1 MREYEVIREIENSCG
16 NNQMRDV
23 FFDEI
28 QCESPAE
35 YVRSLHA
42 GKNMELT
49 EEKKDDGGVIIY
61 LTIDNLTQKYLFT
74 PI

>member
-1 MREYEVIREIENSCG
+1 MIYEIIKDIKNSCS

-23 FFDEI
+23 FFDEVD
-28 QCESPAE
+28 CESPVE

-42 GKNMELT
+42 GKNMEIT
-49 EEKKDDGGVIIY
+49 EEPKEDGGVVIY

>member
-1 MREYEVIREIENSCG
+1 MRSYEVIREIENSCS

-28 QCESPAE
+28 ECESPVA

-49 EEKKDDGGVIIY
+49 EDRRKDGSVIVY